1 MSKKD
6 ILRRSRFNEDP
17 DEAVHDFISSIEQD
31 RKILD
36 ADIWV
41 DRAHVLM
48 LNRQGIVSKADATA
62 ILGELDS
69 ISSLDWPDLLD
80 GKYDDVHVLIE
91 SRIIKNLGEEV
102 GGRLH
107 TARSRN
113 DEVVACV
120 RIALREDLLDIIEGL
135 LDLNRTMLELAGKH
149 VETIM
154 PGYTHLQRAQTTT
167 LAHHLLAHCESIK
180 RDVDRLRSCF
190 DRVNVNPL
198 GAGALSSTSH
208 PVDPALTAD
217 LLALDGIAGNSMD
230 AVASRDFLLEA
241 IGDLSISGVGLSRM
255 AEELVLWSTSE
266 FGFIVLSDAYSF
278 TSSIMP
284 QKRNPDVAEL
294 SRGRISSVVGDLV
307 SSLSICKGLPLS
319 YHTDLQ
325 EATLHL
331 WRATSTMRAVI
342 QVLRGAIS
350 TVKVNETAMAEAAG
364 NGFLWATDLADI
376 LVAEHGVPFRKAHS
390 IVAELAK
397 NLQDYGNPEE
407 VSRELHEASL
417 KLGTPLESD
426 PETISRAMDARK
438 SVERRIACGGPSPRV
453 SRRSIRNSRRAADRA
468 LDWVRGKRENID
480 SAKSRVR
487 AMQDDLAR

>member
-1 MSKKD
+1 MRKKD
-6 ILRRSRFNEDP
+6 ILRRSRFDEDP
-17 DEAVHDFISSIEQD
+17 DEAVHAFISSIEQD
-31 RKILD
+31 RKILE

-48 LNRQGIVSKADATA
+48 LNRQGMISQADATA

-69 ISSLDWPDLLD
+69 ISSLEWSDLLD
-80 GKYDDVHVLIE
+80 GKYDDVHVLVE
-91 SRIIKNLGEEV
+91 SRIIKNLGEDI

-120 RIALREDLLDIIEGL
+120 RIALREDLLDIIEDL
-135 LDLNRTMLELAGKH
+135 LDLNQTLLDIAGKH
-149 VETIM
+149 IETIM

-167 LAHHLLAHCESIK
+167 LAHHLLAHCQSIK
-180 RDVDRLRSCF
+180 RDVERLKSCF

-208 PVDPALTAD
+208 PIDPGLTAD
-217 LLALDGIAGNSMD
+217 LLAFDAVADNSMD

-294 SRGRISSVVGDLV
+294 SRGRISSVIGDMV

-331 WRATSTMRAVI
+331 WRATSTMRDVI
-342 QVLRGAIS
+342 RVLRGAIS
-350 TVKVNETAMAEAAG
+350 TMKVNEAAMADSAG
-364 NGFLWATDLADI
+364 KGFLWATDLADA

-397 NLQDYGNPEE
+397 TLEDFGNPGEI
-407 VSRELHEASL
+407 SRELHEASR
-417 KLGTPLESD
+417 KLGKTLEMD
-426 PETISRAMDARK
+426 PRSISRVMDARK
-438 SVERRIACGGPSPRV
+438 SVGRRTACGGPSPQTT
-453 SRRSIRNSRRAADRA
+453 RRSIKKSRKAADRA
-468 LDWVRGKRENID
+468 LDWVRGKRCKID
-480 SAKSRVR
+480 AAKSRVR
-487 AMQDDLAR
+487 AMQDGQVG